1 MSDVIRIRLPPE
13 KARQENRLKFLA
25 AIRRFGKW
33 RDSQKISRPYLERLL
48 TRVKNDPQFD
58 PVHEYLKDLPLL
70 PNDSIVSTSHDLDPK
85 WFEKNWPR
93 NSKGPVK
100 IEIKK
105 GVKKSFHDLKHDELI
120 YAFRNSLV
128 HETRALSREAEI
140 PPHSVPFYHRK
151 RDTTVRPHRKYWVLK
166 HPPKF
171 LETLALNILH
181 GMEDHFRKRKVNPC
195 LRLWNRPD
203 WASGT

>member
-1 MSDVIRIRLPPE
+1 MTVDEGIEMFVAHFENEIKMVSACDFQHRNGDDRNDVHKRLLLCCLIDAMSDVIRIRLPPE

-93 NSKGPVK
+93 NSKGPVP
-100 IEIKK
+100 I
-105 GVKKSFHDLKHDELI
+105 
-120 YAFRNSLV
+120 
-128 HETRALSREAEI
+128 
-140 PPHSVPFYHRK
+140 
-151 RDTTVRPHRKYWVLK
+151 
-166 HPPKF
+166 
-171 LETLALNILH
+171 
-181 GMEDHFRKRKVNPC
+181 
-195 LRLWNRPD
+195 RL
-203 WASGT
+203 T